1 MPNFDAANLAL
12 KTICPNNELKMDDQE
27 MPSTMVFIPAFKLKD
42 VLNTE
47 STDIHPAFRMN
58 GKEIPGFWVG
68 KYQSKVYNGRAYS
81 LPGEDPTVY
90 KTMDNMISYNKA
102 KGAGW
107 HEITNAEW
115 AAIALWC
122 HKNGCE
128 PYGNNNYGKDS
139 RETSY
144 KAIPKILDN
153 GKTGRVATGTGPV
166 SWSHDGTL
174 AGVYDMNGNIWEW
187 CTGLR
192 LVNGEVQ
199 IIADN
204 NAADPGCDH
213 SANSIEWKAIRASD
227 GELITPDGN
236 GTTPGSVKLDWVAN
250 KWKYTTAIT
259 TKTSNSCAFKDVT
272 ADSGFGEKTMLLLKA
287 LAMLP
292 DTALVADNIDAT
304 YGGDYFYANTNEA
317 ERCLIRGGLWNLGSP
332 AGVFLLSLYNP
343 RSSSASSVGGR
354 SAFVEN

>member
-42 VLNTE
+42 VLNTD
-47 STDIHPAFRMN
+47 STDIHPAFRIN

-68 KYQSKVYNGRAYS
+68 KYQTKHYNGRAYS
-81 LPGEDPTVY
+81 LPGEDPSVNEN
-90 KTMDNMISYNKA
+90 MDSFVAKNKA

-144 KAIPKILDN
+144 KAIPTSLDN

-174 AGVYDMNGNIWEW
+174 AGVFDMNGNVWEW

-199 IIADN
+199 IIQDN
-204 NAADPGCDH
+204 NAAAASCDH
-213 SANSIEWKAIRASD
+213 SASSIEWKAIRASD
-227 GELITPDGN
+227 GTLVTPDGS
-236 GTTPGSVKLDWVAN
+236 GTTVGTVKLDWVN
-250 KWKYTTAIT
+250 GKWKYVTKIA
-259 TKTSNSCAFKDVT
+259 TKTSNGCNFKDIT
-272 ADSGFGEKTMLLLKA
+272 ADSGFGQATILLLKSLA
-287 LAMLP
+287 LLP
-292 DTALVADNIDAT
+292 DTDLVGDGIDTT

-317 ERCLIRGGLWNLGSP
+317 ERCLVRGGRWHHGAL
-332 AGVFLLSLYNP
+332 AGVFYASLNDP
-343 RSSSASSVGGR
+343 RSGVSSSIGGR